1 MRSIPLLLYV
11 LAFSLFA
18 WAGFTV
24 YTSRALWD
32 GETRTAA
39 TNKGRDDA
47 VMLIAKGKGR
57 EPQTSSWNYAAASWW
72 PQLKEVNLIG
82 KLPERK
88 PTKEE
93 LANAAKPVE
102 PVVDLTPLEDIFEL
116 VSLVYDG
123 EDAGKGGRSHVII
136 RYKQEAEV
144 EPPEWWIR
152 ENTAP
157 TPAARGRGPRDLA
170 ATRATATAR
179 SSRNRTRGRGGR
191 PTAATPQQPSA
202 MPTSSSTSIA
212 GREVLQ
218 KIWVDDGGDIRRSS
232 KLWGKYNHI
241 NLVRVDSSAG
251 SAFFTRAVPVK
262 EGEPKVEP
270 KEEELLK
277 TTADIPQAVLLS
289 LRRLQGRDGDPKSP
303 VAKPAAKPNQWRE
316 VENTTRYGNEFH
328 IGRKDETSFRDSDQ
342 FFSSVNVDTYVSKTS
357 SMRGLSVRTIKPAV
371 AQKFGVQT
379 GDVLLE
385 VNNRK
390 VSSKAQAVNMVKKDY
405 NRGVRSYTTKW
416 MSNGQEVTRVYLAPS
431 KK

>member
-1 MRSIPLLLYV
+1 MRIIPPLLYV

-18 WAGFTV
+18 WAGLTV
-24 YTSRALWD
+24 YTSLDLWD

-39 TNKGRDDA
+39 TIKGRDDA
-47 VMLIAKGKGR
+47 VMLIAKGKGK
-57 EPQTSSWNYAAASWW
+57 EPQTSAWNYAAASWW
-72 PQLKEVNLIG
+72 PQLKQVNLIG
-82 KLPERK
+82 KLPDRT
-88 PTKEE
+88 PTKED
-93 LANAAKPVE
+93 LANAAKSEE
-102 PVVDLTPLEDIFEL
+102 PVVDLTPLEEIFEL

-136 RYKQEAEV
+136 RYKQEAAI

-157 TPAARGRGPRDLA
+157 TPMARAGRGPRDLA
-170 ATRATATAR
+170 AAPATATTR
-179 SSRNRTRGRGGR
+179 SSRNRGRARSSR
-191 PTAATPQQPSA
+191 PVTPPQPSA
-202 MPTSSSTSIA
+202 MPTSMSIA

-218 KIWVDDGGDIRRSS
+218 KIWVDDGGDIRRSA
-232 KLWGKYNHI
+232 KLWGKYSHI
-241 NLVRVDSSAG
+241 RLVRVDASAG
-251 SAFFTRAVPVK
+251 SAFFTRAIPVK

-277 TTADIPQAVLLS
+277 TTADIPQSVLLS
-289 LRRLQGRDGDPKSP
+289 LRRMQGREGDSKSTT
-303 VAKPAAKPNQWRE
+303 VKPTAKPNQWRE

-328 IGRKDETSFRDSDQ
+328 IGRKDETSFRDPDQ
-342 FFSSVNVDTYVSKTS
+342 FFSSVHVDTYVSKTS
-357 SMRGLSVRTIKPAV
+357 SMRGLSVRNIKSDV

-405 NRGVRSYTTKW
+405 KRGVRSYATKW
-416 MSNGQEVTRVYLAPS
+416 MSNGQEVTRVYLAPN

>member
-1 MRSIPLLLYV
+1 MRSIPILLYV

-24 YTSRALWD
+24 YSSLDLWD
-32 GETRTAA
+32 GETRTVA

-47 VMLIAKGKGR
+47 IMLIAKGKGK
-57 EPQTSSWNYAAASWW
+57 EPQTSAWNYAAASWW
-72 PQLKEVNLIG
+72 PQLKQVNLIG

-88 PTKEE
+88 PTSEE
-93 LANAAKPVE
+93 LANASKPVE
-102 PVVDLTPLEDIFEL
+102 PIVDLTPLEEIFEL

-136 RYKQEAEV
+136 RYQQEAAV

-157 TPAARGRGPRDLA
+157 TPMARTGRGPRDLA
-170 ATRATATAR
+170 AAPATATTR
-179 SSRNRTRGRGGR
+179 SSRGRGRSGR
-191 PTAATPQQPSA
+191 SASRPQPTA
-202 MPTSSSTSIA
+202 MPTSMPTSIA

-218 KIWVDDGGDIRRSS
+218 KLWVDDGGDMRRSS
-232 KLWGKYNHI
+232 KLWGKYSHI
-241 NLVRVDSSAG
+241 RLVRVDSSAG
-251 SAFFTRAVPVK
+251 SAFFTRAIPVT

-277 TTADIPQAVLLS
+277 TTADIPQSVLLS
-289 LRRLQGRDGDPKSP
+289 LRRLQGRDGDSKSTT
-303 VAKPAAKPNQWRE
+303 VKPTAKPNQWRE

-328 IGRKDETSFRDSDQ
+328 IGRKDETSFRDPDQ
-342 FFSSVNVDTYVSKTS
+342 FFSSVHVDTYVSKTS
-357 SMRGLSVRTIKPAV
+357 SMRGLSVRNIKSDV

-405 NRGVRSYTTKW
+405 KRGVRSYSTKW